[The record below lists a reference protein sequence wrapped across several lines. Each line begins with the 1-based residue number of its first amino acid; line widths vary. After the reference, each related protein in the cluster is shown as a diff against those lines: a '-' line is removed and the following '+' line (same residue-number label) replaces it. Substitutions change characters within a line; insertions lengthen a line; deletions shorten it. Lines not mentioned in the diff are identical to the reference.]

1 MVVARVQQILD
12 EVTPLAH
19 GSHGDVVS
27 YGIGMD
33 SDGVAH
39 LRCILADGGNTALK
53 DESQFVGF
61 VGEEDPSSILLQHN
75 GLHLDILIDRNDPVG
90 AVNPAGV
97 KDVVAE
103 SAMTT
108 IQDCEDSVA
117 AVDAEDKCVVYGN
130 WLGLMKGTLEEVM
143 EKGGRRVVRKLNG
156 DRTYTASAGGEL
168 VLHGR
173 SLMLVRNV
181 GHLMTTDL
189 SLIHI

>member
-1 MVVARVQQILD
+1 M
-12 EVTPLAH
+12 
-19 GSHGDVVS
+19 
-27 YGIGMD
+27 
-33 SDGVAH
+33 
-39 LRCILADGGNTALK
+39 CGGF
-53 DESQFVGF
+53 SSF
-61 VGEEDPSSILLQHN
+61 VGEEDPCSILLQHN

-143 EKGGRRVVRKLNG
+143 EKGGRRVGRCGLQSL
-156 DRTYTASAGGEL
+156 TCHSLTLFS
-168 VLHGR
+168 HGLWNQR
-173 SLMLVRNV
+173 L
-181 GHLMTTDL
+181 G
-189 SLIHI
+189 